1 MLKIKRFVTNMVAE
15 NCYIV
20 SDETREAIII
30 DCGADDESHETMIS
44 QYIEEEQLH
53 PVHQIY
59 THAHFD
65 HIFGCGFVEEHY
77 HIAPE
82 CHSADAP
89 LYNNMDGQCQMFL
102 GSHNRHRMPALGNL
116 LNEGDQICFGTH
128 SFQVIYTPG
137 HTPGGVCF
145 YSAHEK
151 VLFSGDSLF
160 NMSIGRTDF
169 PGGNFEA
176 LRSSLKEKIMTLPE
190 DVKVYPGHG
199 GTTSIG
205 YERDNN
211 PYM

>member
-1 MLKIKRFVTNMVAE
+1 MLNIKRFLTNMIAE
-15 NCYIV
+15 NCYVV
-20 SDETREAIII
+20 SDDTREAVII
-30 DCGADDESHETMIS
+30 DCGAEDPEHEAMIAR
-44 QYIEEEQLH
+44 YIEAEQLH
-53 PVHQIY
+53 PVRQIY

-82 CHSADAP
+82 CHAADAP
-89 LYNNMDGQCQMFL
+89 LYNNMDGQCVMFL
-102 GSHNRHRMPALGNL
+102 GTHNRHRMPALGGL
-116 LNEGDQICFGTH
+116 LSEGDEIRFGNH
-128 SFQVIYTPG
+128 SLQVICTPG

-145 YSAHEK
+145 YCASEK

-160 NMSIGRTDF
+160 SMSIGRTDF

-176 LRSSLKEKIMTLPE
+176 LRSSLKQKIMTLPE

-199 GTTSIG
+199 GTTTIG
-205 YERDNN
+205 YEKDNN